1 MPPQTLYSAD
11 DVAALLGLHV
21 RTVRNYVRDG
31 RLPAIRIGK
40 QYRIPKDAVDELIG
54 NDPQSAAVRRVEVM
68 AILAIVN
75 VDAPTLSRLSTLV
88 TGALGN
94 RSAGDSQLHVETVY
108 DEQRRSVKIIVIG
121 GGAAD
126 TANVVSLVGGFAESE
141 L

>member
-1 MPPQTLYSAD
+1 MPRQTLYSAD
-11 DVAALLGLHV
+11 DVAALLGLNV

-31 RLPAIRIGK
+31 RLPAVRIGK

-54 NDPQSAAVRRVEVM
+54 NDAQSAAVRRVEVT
-68 AILAIVN
+68 AILAIEN

-94 RSAGDSQLHVETVY
+94 RSAGDPQLHVETVY
-108 DEQRRSVKIIVIG
+108 DEQRRSVKIIAI

>member
-1 MPPQTLYSAD
+1 MPPQSFYSAD

-31 RLPAIRIGK
+31 RLSAVRVGK

-54 NDPQSAAVRRVEVM
+54 NDAPSAPARRVEVT
-68 AILAIVN
+68 AILAIDN
-75 VDAPTLSRLSTLV
+75 VDVPTLSRLSTLV

-108 DEQRRSVKIIVIG
+108 DEHRRSVKIIAIG
-121 GGAAD
+121 GPAD

>member
-1 MPPQTLYSAD
+1 MSQGFYSAD

-31 RLPAIRIGK
+31 RLRAVRIGK

-54 NDPQSAAVRRVEVM
+54 NDVPSASVRRVEVT
-68 AILAIVN
+68 AVLAIDN
-75 VDAPTLSRLSTLV
+75 VDASTLSRLSTLV

-108 DEQRRSVKIIVIG
+108 DEQRRSVKIIAI

>member
-1 MPPQTLYSAD
+1 M
-11 DVAALLGLHV
+11 
-21 RTVRNYVRDG
+21 
-31 RLPAIRIGK
+31 
-40 QYRIPKDAVDELIG
+40 
-54 NDPQSAAVRRVEVM
+54 
-68 AILAIVN
+68 
-75 VDAPTLSRLSTLV
+75 STLV

-108 DEQRRSVKIIVIG
+108 DEQRRSVKIIAI